1 MSAEWTTYVEADGD
15 GATIVHILGEKKY
28 KHPVRRGFHLRKEK
42 FLEFAE
48 TVSDL
53 ANSMVGDDLP

>member
-1 MSAEWTTYVEADGD
+1 MSTEWTTYVEAAGD
-15 GATIVHILGEKKY
+15 GATIVRLLGEKKY
-28 KHPVRRGFHLRKEK
+28 KHPVRQEFHLEREE

-48 TVSDL
+48 TVSDI